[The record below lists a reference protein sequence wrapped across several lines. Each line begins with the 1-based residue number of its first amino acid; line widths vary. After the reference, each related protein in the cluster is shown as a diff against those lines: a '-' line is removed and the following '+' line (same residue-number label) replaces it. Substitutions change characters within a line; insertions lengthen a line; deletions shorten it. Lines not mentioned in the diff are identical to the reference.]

1 MSSKME
7 KQNPKIF
14 SPWPCFGDDEIDAV
28 ERVLRSG
35 RVNQWTGSEVTGFE
49 KEYADFVG
57 VKYAVAVANGS
68 VALDIALAILG
79 IGHGDEVIVTPRSF
93 VASAGCVAL
102 RGATPVFVDVDPDSQ
117 NITPDTVKSAISSKT
132 KAVIAVHLAGWPC
145 NLGGL
150 RRLCDEHGIYL
161 IEDCAQA
168 HGAGIRNR
176 RSEVRACPPSVWRG
190 QRSETRGQKSEVG
203 REEVEKIRGVEG
215 EETEGGGQRLE
226 DEKTE
231 NNEVGSIR
239 QVGSFGHIA
248 AFSFCQDKIMTTGGE
263 GGMLVTDDENLWMKA
278 WSYKDHGKDYD
289 SVFKKKHSPGF
300 RWLVK
305 SFGANYRMIEMQA
318 AIGRVML
325 KKLDEWVRKRRK
337 LAGILTDGFREI
349 PELRVTV
356 PQDHIYHSYY
366 KYYVFVRPERLREG
380 WNRDRIL
387 MELEKRGAPCG
398 TGACPEIYLEEAF
411 RNSGQWSVVSGQEK
425 TETRGQEKRLPVAKE
440 LGETSLMFM
449 VHPTLTE
456 GNMHYVVEQVKEIMG
471 E

>member
-1 MSSKME
+1 ME

-14 SPWPCFGDDEIDAV
+14 DPYPCFGDDEIQAV

-35 RVNQWTGSEVTGFE
+35 RVNQWTGSEITSFE
-49 KEYADFVG
+49 KEYADYVG
-57 VKYAVAVANGS
+57 AKYAVAVANGS
-68 VALDIALAILG
+68 VALDIALTILG
-79 IGHGDEVIVTPRSF
+79 LGSGDEVIVTPRSF
-93 VASAGCVAL
+93 VASASCVAL

-117 NITPDTVKSAISSKT
+117 NITSDSVKNAISSKT

-145 NLGGL
+145 ALNELKV
-150 RRLCDEHGIYL
+150 LCDEHGIYL

-168 HGAGIRNR
+168 HGAKL
-176 RSEVRACPPSVWRG
+176 RG
-190 QRSETRGQKSEVG
+190 T
-203 REEVEKIRGVEG
+203 
-215 EETEGGGQRLE
+215 
-226 DEKTE
+226 
-231 NNEVGSIR
+231 
-239 QVGSFGHIA
+239 QVGGFGHIA

-263 GGMLVTDDENLWMKA
+263 GGMLVTDDEDLWMKA

-305 SFGANYRMIEMQA
+305 SFGTNCRMIEMQA

-325 KKLDEWVRKRRK
+325 KKLDEWVKRRRR
-337 LAGILTDGFREI
+337 LAGILTEGFKEI

-356 PQDHIYHSYY
+356 PLDHIYHSYY
-366 KYYVFVRPERLREG
+366 KYYVFVRPERLRDG

-387 MELEKRGAPCG
+387 GELEKRGVPCG

-411 RNSGQWSVVSGQEK
+411 RDYGYKLGIRNYELKDG
-425 TETRGQEKRLPVAKE
+425 RLPVAKE

-456 GNMHYVVEQVKEIMG
+456 ENMHYVLEQVKEVIAHAKAKY
-471 E
+471 